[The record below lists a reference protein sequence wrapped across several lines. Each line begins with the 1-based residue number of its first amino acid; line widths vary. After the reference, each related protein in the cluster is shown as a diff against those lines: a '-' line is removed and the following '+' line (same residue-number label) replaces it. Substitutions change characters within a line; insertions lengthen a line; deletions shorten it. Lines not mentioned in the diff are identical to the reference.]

1 MITGDEVGFPNNIV
15 DLIRDRLALED
26 DYFSVVRRPLRPD
39 DPDQS
44 IGLYASM
51 WNPDP
56 ESFEMHGIGAGGVPG
71 SNEPSLGRYVVSIQ
85 AMVRD
90 FDEERGLAKHSIL
103 STIVRGILYRDG
115 PLAIALSQLNVEVA
129 GIRERSLRW
138 GVTAQRFLNNEI
150 GNNEWMFLSTVEFWL
165 DTEIY

>member
-1 MITGDEVGFPNNIV
+1 
-15 DLIRDRLALED
+15 
-26 DYFSVVRRPLRPD
+26 
-39 DPDQS
+39 
-44 IGLYASM
+44 
-51 WNPDP
+51 
-56 ESFEMHGIGAGGVPG
+56 
-71 SNEPSLGRYVVSIQ
+71 
-85 AMVRD
+85 
-90 FDEERGLAKHSIL
+90 
-103 STIVRGILYRDG
+103 VRGILYRDG